1 MKNMKLFFFS
11 SFFFS
16 ALFSVLSVSSK
27 VKATLKTRTG
37 GLSSTMFERGAAF
50 TSACFSRI
58 LFLFFFLVPCVFFSF
73 SFVHLYCI
81 FLMFCLPPF
90 CQFLPDSFNMLCE
103 VVPHVRGTHDLCLLL
118 IALLGIREVA
128 FRCRRDTFLIYSHLS
143 RRADLVGRKA
153 TWNRSKAFL
162 LTSKPDFFF
171 FISRFVLER
180 HAQQSEKGG
189 D

>member
-58 LFLFFFLVPCVFFSF
+58 LFLFFFFSPLCFFFLSLSF
-73 SFVHLYCI
+73 ICTAFF

-171 FISRFVLER
+171 FSSRVL
-180 HAQQSEKGG
+180 S
-189 D
+189 